1 MKPPVS
7 NLSVVIPA
15 FNNEAALH
23 RSLSTIA
30 NQTVRPSEVIVVDD
44 GSHPRL
50 HNPTGR
56 GQSPWAKFIRVK
68 RDMAHRGSSAAK
80 NIGARAAKGD
90 WLVFAD
96 SDILHLPDAIE
107 SLAKATEEWD
117 DNTLLNVMR
126 VSLPPEYPESYY
138 TDLPVLMRN
147 CRTAG
152 LLQDEDRELSL
163 TCWEQNCG
171 LINRE
176 YFLSLGGYDEDAF
189 PSWGFNNQ
197 DLDARV
203 ILDGGH
209 VTSNIARATDSKRL
223 YCFHIWHEN
232 NCDKERAISEWCA
245 KWGEEF
251 SQSFMRSLYALRDN
265 GDISKYADK
274 IRRAA

>member
-1 MKPPVS
+1 MR
-7 NLSVVIPA
+7 LSVIVPA

-23 RSLSTIA
+23 RSLATLS
-30 NQTVRPSEVIVVDD
+30 NQTVRPHEVIVVDD
-44 GSHPRL
+44 GSKPRL

-56 GQSPWAKFIRVK
+56 YGSNWARFVRIK
-68 RDMAHRGSSAAK
+68 RESTHRGSSAAK
-80 NIGARAAKGD
+80 NLGARIATGD

-107 SLAKATEEWD
+107 SLAKATEEWPE
-117 DNTLLNVMR
+117 NTLLNVMR
-126 VSLPPEYPESYY
+126 VGLPQDYPQAYY
-138 TDLPVLMRN
+138 SDLDVLMRN

-152 LLQDEDRELSL
+152 LLIDEDRDISA

-171 LINRE
+171 MINRA
-176 YFLSLGGYDEDAF
+176 YFWSLGGYDETAF

-209 VTSNIARATDSKRL
+209 VTSNIARTDGKRL
-223 YCFHIWHEN
+223 YCFHVWHEN
-232 NCDKERAISEWCA
+232 NCDKERAKSEWCA

-251 SQSFMRSLYALRDN
+251 GDPFMHRLYALRDA
-265 GDISKYADK
+265 GDVSQYADR
-274 IRRAA
+274 IRGAA